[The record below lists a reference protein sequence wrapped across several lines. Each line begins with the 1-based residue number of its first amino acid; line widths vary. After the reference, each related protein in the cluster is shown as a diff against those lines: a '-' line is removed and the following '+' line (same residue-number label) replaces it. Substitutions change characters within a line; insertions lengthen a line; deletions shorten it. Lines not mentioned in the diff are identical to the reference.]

1 MFLFCFLH
9 IVFSNRIQLLPC
21 LFSDAEE
28 EEQGEEQVEKK
39 ERKYK
44 HNPEVLNQRKGMYSS
59 YYELLKYSLLNVSLL
74 YSEEEDVPEEK
85 VEVDWEEE
93 TQKRNPRRGRRGTQE
108 EEEEEPKKRSQQKRY
123 EKWIQK
129 KRNHQK
135 RKQEEQEEEWEEDYQ
150 TNGKSAIA
158 FVKRWI
164 WLIHLLFTD
173 GEKDRLRIGTW
184 RGNFK
189 SSKKISMKQKVH
201 PQMLLYTRWQ
211 ELFIDLI
218 SLMTFTYSS
227 FCFQIERRHRRELWC
242 WWRSRGKHTSGTN
255 NIDEE

>member
-1 MFLFCFLH
+1 MFLCC
-9 IVFSNRIQLLPC
+9 IV
-21 LFSDAEE
+21 
-28 EEQGEEQVEKK
+28 
-39 ERKYK
+39 
-44 HNPEVLNQRKGMYSS
+44 
-59 YYELLKYSLLNVSLL
+59 
-74 YSEEEDVPEEK
+74 EEEDVPEEK

-93 TQKRNPRRGRRGTQE
+93 TQKMNPRRGRRGTQE
-108 EEEEEPKKRSQQKRY
+108 EEEEEPKKRSQHKRY

-242 WWRSRGKHTSGTN
+242 WWRSRGKHTTGTN

>member
-9 IVFSNRIQLLPC
+9 IVFSNHIHLFPC

-28 EEQGEEQVEKK
+28 EEQGKEEVEKK

-44 HNPEVLNQRKGMYSS
+44 HNPKVLNQRKGIYSC
-59 YYELLKYSLLNVSLL
+59 YYQLLKYSLLNVSLL

-93 TQKRNPRRGRRGTQE
+93 TQKRNPRRGRRGTHK

-164 WLIHLLFTD
+164 WLIHWLFTD

>member
-1 MFLFCFLH
+1 MFLCC
-9 IVFSNRIQLLPC
+9 IV
-21 LFSDAEE
+21 
-28 EEQGEEQVEKK
+28 
-39 ERKYK
+39 
-44 HNPEVLNQRKGMYSS
+44 
-59 YYELLKYSLLNVSLL
+59 
-74 YSEEEDVPEEK
+74 EEEDVPEEK

-93 TQKRNPRRGRRGTQE
+93 TQKRNQKKRNPRRGRRGTQGGASRRGRSGSRRRGIIRRGNKRS
-108 EEEEEPKKRSQQKRY
+108 KKRK
-123 EKWIQK
+123 
-129 KRNHQK
+129 
-135 RKQEEQEEEWEEDYQ
+135 EEDYQ

-242 WWRSRGKHTSGTN
+242 WWRSRGKHTTGTN

>member
-9 IVFSNRIQLLPC
+9 IVFSNHKHLFPC

-28 EEQGEEQVEKK
+28 EEQGKGEVEKK

-44 HNPEVLNQRKGMYSS
+44 RNPKVLNQRKGIYSC
-59 YYELLKYSLLNVSLL
+59 YYQLLKYSLLNVSLF
-74 YSEEEDVPEEK
+74 YSEEEDVPEEN

-93 TQKRNPRRGRRGTQE
+93 TQKRNPRRGTQ
-108 EEEEEPKKRSQQKRY
+108 EEEPKKR
-123 EKWIQK
+123 K
-129 KRNHQK
+129 KRNPRRGASRRGLRSGSRRRGIIRRGPRRGIRRGSSK
-135 RKQEEQEEEWEEDYQ
+135 
-150 TNGKSAIA
+150 NGKSAIA

-242 WWRSRGKHTSGTN
+242 WWRSRGKHTTGTN